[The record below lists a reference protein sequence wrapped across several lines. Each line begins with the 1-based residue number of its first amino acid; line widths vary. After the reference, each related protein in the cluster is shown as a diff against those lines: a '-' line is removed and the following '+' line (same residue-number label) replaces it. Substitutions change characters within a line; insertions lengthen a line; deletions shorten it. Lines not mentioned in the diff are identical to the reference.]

1 MSKVS
6 KALQAAGY
14 SHLESLTE
22 ENGEQRVSPEHTI
35 HRHGEITKNCS
46 FPGAPGQL
54 TEPGDLVH
62 TGLGIHIHVADPLAV
77 AHHWDPLGSFLDVSD
92 QLGGAAR
99 NDQIYY
105 FVKAAEILNFFSG
118 IHLKREKTKEEDGI
132 FWLHKI

>member
-1 MSKVS
+1 MSNVS

-22 ENGEQRVSPEHTI
+22 ENGEQRVSPEHM
-35 HRHGEITKNCS
+35 ITRPAHS
-46 FPGAPGQL
+46 PGAPGQL

-62 TGLGIHIHVADPLAV
+62 TGLGIHIHVADPFAV

-92 QLGGAAR
+92 QLGGATR